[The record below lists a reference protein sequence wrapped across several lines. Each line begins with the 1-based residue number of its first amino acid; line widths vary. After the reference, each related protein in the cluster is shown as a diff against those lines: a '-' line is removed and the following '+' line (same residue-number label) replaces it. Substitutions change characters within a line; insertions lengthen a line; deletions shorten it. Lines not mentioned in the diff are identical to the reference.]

1 MVALLSLSLHYQRHL
16 LHHFYISIS
25 FLPTKFTSHAV
36 CSRGDGKTQQC
47 LRRGLHHC
55 SLGGEFPSVSVTSA
69 ISWSSFFGNSCFSFH
84 TLLVRHDEL
93 YCGILW
99 PICATYGDEI
109 WAKAPPML
117 FIVEWPCH
125 AVLSSTYCFGIPPPL
140 FDLRSLEFGDWSLSG
155 CFRSPIHHHFV
166 FLSFCLFCLLI
177 LVNL

>member
-125 AVLSSTYCFGIPPPL
+125 AVLSSTYCFGIPPPP
-140 FDLRSLEFGDWSLSG
+140 
-155 CFRSPIHHHFV
+155 FRSKEFIGVCLDVFGV
-166 FLSFCLFCLLI
+166 LYIIFLSTYLSAFFCLFVLD
-177 LVNL
+177 NL

>member
-125 AVLSSTYCFGIPPPL
+125 AVLSSTYCFGIPPPPV
-140 FDLRSLEFGDWSLSG
+140 FDLRSSLEFVWMFLESYTSSFCLLI
-155 CFRSPIHHHFV
+155 FLP
-166 FLSFCLFCLLI
+166 FLSFCPR
-177 LVNL
+177 